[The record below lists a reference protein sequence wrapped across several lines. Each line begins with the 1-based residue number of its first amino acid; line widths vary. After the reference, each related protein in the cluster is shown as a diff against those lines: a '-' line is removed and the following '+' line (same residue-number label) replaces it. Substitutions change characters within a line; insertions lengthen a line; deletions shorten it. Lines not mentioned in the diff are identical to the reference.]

1 MIDLI
6 KNQSKMN
13 HCRYIF
19 TREKYRGE
27 YCNRETS
34 YKYCSSCSKR
44 IIYFIIAKNDRIK
57 LSETLYGVD
66 MSVVYDVFIDKTYNT
81 CIENECIMDII
92 LLHDCYEKPL
102 NKLSLT
108 VKKYLYEKL
117 FLIKNI
123 KYINEFLLYDLL
135 SMLFL
140 IKLNVNQIQSLP
152 YK

>member
-1 MIDLI
+1 
-6 KNQSKMN
+6 MN
-13 HCRYIF
+13 HCLYIF
-19 TREKYRGE
+19 TRINRGK

-44 IIYFIIAKNDRIK
+44 IIYFIILENDCIK
-57 LSETLYGVD
+57 LSENLYGVD
-66 MSVVYDVFIDKTYNT
+66 MSVVYNVFIDSKY
-81 CIENECIMDII
+81 IKNECIMDII

-152 YK
+152 HYENENRKI